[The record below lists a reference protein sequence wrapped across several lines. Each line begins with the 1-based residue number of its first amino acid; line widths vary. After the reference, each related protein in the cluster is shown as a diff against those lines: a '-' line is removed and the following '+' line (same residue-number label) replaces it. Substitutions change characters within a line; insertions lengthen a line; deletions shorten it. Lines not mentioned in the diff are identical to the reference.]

1 MKGKKLERI
10 LAIIS
15 LTLVIIA
22 GVLGVRRE
30 AQEVNNYLNGIIPED
45 HIAEA
50 LGGERFALYEVDSV
64 SPDFYLI
71 NESAPAYGGDMIVTV
86 LLDTAGV
93 IRDLKV
99 VKHRETPS
107 FLEKT
112 EKKALRKSLVGKSYN
127 DPFVIGEDV
136 DVVSGATYTSQA
148 IIRCAQAGSGK
159 IARDQLNLEVSAP
172 EAASLEIGIPEIAL
186 LVLYMLAL
194 IGIYR
199 QTRFKKTIRWITM
212 LGSLIILGFWFSL
225 PLTLTKINTFLL
237 GYFPDWHT
245 QLYWYLM
252 IGGFLLSILVT
263 RKNIYCSW
271 ICPLGGLQECLGAV
285 GGAKPR
291 FSRRFNKSMKW
302 VQRGVA
308 LVAILLALYFRNPVK
323 LNYEIFG
330 VALSLTGA
338 TYLFVLTGLFIV
350 ASVFI
355 KRPWCTYLCPIVP
368 VEDMLRLLSKN
379 KQA

>member
-1 MKGKKLERI
+1 MKGRRMERI

-15 LTLVIIA
+15 LSLVITA

-30 AQEVNNYLNGIIPED
+30 AQEVNNFLNGIIPEG

-50 LGGERFALYEVDSV
+50 LGGERFALYEVDSL

-71 NESAPAYGGDMIVTV
+71 NESSAAYGGVMVVSV
-86 LLDTAGV
+86 LLDTSGV

-112 EKKALRKSLVGKSYN
+112 ERKALRKSLVGKSYD
-127 DPFVIGEDV
+127 DPFVIGDDV

-148 IIRCAQAGSGK
+148 IIRCAQLGSGRV
-159 IARDQLNLEVSAP
+159 ARDQLRLQIAAP
-172 EAASLEIGIPEIAL
+172 EAPGLEIGVPEISL
-186 LVLYMLAL
+186 LVLYLLAL
-194 IGIYR
+194 IGIYKL
-199 QTRFKKTIRWITM
+199 TSFKKTIRWITL
-212 LGSLIILGFWFSL
+212 LGGLLILGFWFSM
-225 PLTLTKINTFLL
+225 PLTLSKINSFLL

-252 IGGFLLSILVT
+252 IGGFLLSLIVT
-263 RKNIYCSW
+263 RKNIYCTW
-271 ICPLGGLQECLGAV
+271 ICPLGGLQECLGVV

-291 FSRRFNKSMKW
+291 FSRRFNKSMMW

-308 LVAILLALYFRNPVK
+308 LLAILLALYFRNPVK

-338 TYLFVLTGLFIV
+338 TYLFVLTGLFIM

-368 VEDMLRLLSKN
+368 LEDLLRLLSKN